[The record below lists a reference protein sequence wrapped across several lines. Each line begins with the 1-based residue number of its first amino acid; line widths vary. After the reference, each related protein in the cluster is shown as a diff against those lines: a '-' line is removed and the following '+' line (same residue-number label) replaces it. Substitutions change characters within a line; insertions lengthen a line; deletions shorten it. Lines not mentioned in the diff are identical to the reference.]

1 MSFDPDL
8 SGRSF
13 REPRGIA
20 VGDEAGVVY
29 VADTGNQRVCRLVC
43 EKRPVHAGV
52 QTEDRS
58 RDVET
63 RDTLRA
69 EECCYDALL
78 VLGINLSMTRRA
90 DQACFCD

>member
-1 MSFDPDL
+1 MRGRFLIGCDLVRFDEAGNRSPVAECVWTLSAEEIGFDPDL

-43 EKRPVHAGV
+43 EKRPVQAGV
-52 QTEDRS
+52 
-58 RDVET
+58 
-63 RDTLRA
+63 
-69 EECCYDALL
+69 
-78 VLGINLSMTRRA
+78 
-90 DQACFCD
+90 